1 MSLKSRGFISRTGLI
16 LVTGTTSTLGTTCAS
31 NTPGKMLRIAL
42 ESKSCQSWAKMEKLL
57 SPGNSEND
65 DINNIGCWRNHFHR
79 RSEAVAFVMDPE
91 KFDLDLVV
99 VVVAYCQNLTLT

>member
-1 MSLKSRGFISRTGLI
+1 MPATPPGRCSGLPWKGK
-16 LVTGTTSTLGTTCAS
+16 VVNLG
-31 NTPGKMLRIAL
+31 
-42 ESKSCQSWAKMEKLL
+42 SKTEKLL

-65 DINNIGCWRNHFHR
+65 DINNIRGWRNHFYR

-99 VVVAYCQNLTLT
+99 VAYCQNLTLT